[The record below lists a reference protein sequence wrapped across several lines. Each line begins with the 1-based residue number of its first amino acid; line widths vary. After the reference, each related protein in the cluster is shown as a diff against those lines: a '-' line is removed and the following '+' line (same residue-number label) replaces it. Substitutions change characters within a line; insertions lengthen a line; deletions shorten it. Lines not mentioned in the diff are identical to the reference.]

1 MGASYHD
8 CEEVDITTLRATI
21 ETVRLVGLAM
31 FLFVHVIPLDGA
43 GAGGVLS
50 ILLHIFTIL
59 YALTSMV
66 SQRGDQSVFVEAHSA
81 GPWPCVQSRRIW
93 KSSLHEA

>member
-8 CEEVDITTLRATI
+8 CEEVDITALRATI
-21 ETVRLVGLAM
+21 ETVRLVGFAM
-31 FLFVHVIPLDGA
+31 FVFVQVIPLDGA
-43 GAGGVLS
+43 GGVLYS
-50 ILLHIFTIL
+50 TFTIF

-66 SQRGDQSVFVEAHSA
+66 RQQGDQDIFVEAHSA

-93 KSSLHEA
+93 KSSLYQT